1 MKKLFLIL
9 VLGFV
14 YSNALFAEQTA
25 FICKNKNGKEREFAL
40 LVDLKKKLLVRAGTE
55 YPIVE
60 ITDDYV
66 IGLIESYGYEIY
78 LYFNRYTG
86 LLTSYSFLDGVKKS
100 LDSAEYDFMKGKK
113 LI

>member
-60 ITDDYV
+60 ITDNYV
-66 IGLIESYGYEIY
+66 KGLIKSYGYE
-78 LYFNRYTG
+78 LSLFFNRYTG
-86 LLTSYSFLDGVKKS
+86 LLTFLSIPDGVKRS
-100 LDSAEYDFMKGKK
+100 SDFAEYDCMKGKK